1 MTTAT
6 AATRTV
12 AEASTQTDSTQTDDY
27 RGVVLVAVHE
37 AAVQAEADARQ
48 RVMEA
53 QVAKMSVM
61 VGFVSAGISAA
72 IAGTVAMFRTR

>member
-1 MTTAT
+1 MSEDSINV
-6 AATRTV
+6 TV
-12 AEASTQTDSTQTDDY
+12 AVRLSLLEDKVD
-27 RGVVLVAVHE
+27 RLLH
-37 AAVQAEADARQ
+37 VQAEADARQ

-72 IAGTVAMFRTR
+72 IAGTVAMFRQR

>member
-1 MTTAT
+1 MSDENINV
-6 AATRTV
+6 TV
-12 AEASTQTDSTQTDDY
+12 AVRLSLLEDKVD
-27 RGVVLVAVHE
+27 RLLH
-37 AAVQAEADARQ
+37 VQAEADLRQ

>member
-1 MTTAT
+1 
-6 AATRTV
+6 
-12 AEASTQTDSTQTDDY
+12 
-27 RGVVLVAVHE
+27 VAVRLSLLE
-37 AAVQAEADARQ
+37 DKVDRLLAVQAEADARQ

-72 IAGTVAMFRTR
+72 IAGTVAMFRQR

>member
-1 MTTAT
+1 MSEDSINV
-6 AATRTV
+6 TV
-12 AEASTQTDSTQTDDY
+12 AVRLSLLEDKVD
-27 RGVVLVAVHE
+27 RLL
-37 AAVQAEADARQ
+37 AVQAEADARQ

-61 VGFVSAGISAA
+61 VGFESAGLSAA

>member
-1 MTTAT
+1 MSEDSINV
-6 AATRTV
+6 TV
-12 AEASTQTDSTQTDDY
+12 AVRLSLLEDKVD
-27 RGVVLVAVHE
+27 RLL
-37 AAVQAEADARQ
+37 AVQAEADARQ
-48 RVMEA
+48 RGMEA

>member
-1 MTTAT
+1 MSEDSINV
-6 AATRTV
+6 TV
-12 AEASTQTDSTQTDDY
+12 AVRLSLLEDKVD
-27 RGVVLVAVHE
+27 RLLH
-37 AAVQAEADARQ
+37 VQAEADARQ

>member
-1 MTTAT
+1 MSDENINV
-6 AATRTV
+6 TV
-12 AEASTQTDSTQTDDY
+12 AVRLSLLEDKVD
-27 RGVVLVAVHE
+27 RLLH
-37 AAVQAEADARQ
+37 VQAEADLRQ

-72 IAGTVAMFRTR
+72 ITGTVAMFRTR

>member
-1 MTTAT
+1 MSEDSINV
-6 AATRTV
+6 TV
-12 AEASTQTDSTQTDDY
+12 AVRLSLLEDKVD
-27 RGVVLVAVHE
+27 RLL
-37 AAVQAEADARQ
+37 AVQAEADARQ

-72 IAGTVAMFRTR
+72 TAGTVAMFRTR

>member
-1 MTTAT
+1 MSEDSINV
-6 AATRTV
+6 TV
-12 AEASTQTDSTQTDDY
+12 AVRLSLLEDKVD
-27 RGVVLVAVHE
+27 RLL
-37 AAVQAEADARQ
+37 AVQAEADARQ

>member
-1 MTTAT
+1 MSDDSINV
-6 AATRTV
+6 TV
-12 AEASTQTDSTQTDDY
+12 AVRLSLLEDKVD
-27 RGVVLVAVHE
+27 RLL
-37 AAVQAEADARQ
+37 AVQAEADARQ

>member
-1 MTTAT
+1 MSEDSINV
-6 AATRTV
+6 TV
-12 AEASTQTDSTQTDDY
+12 AVRLSLLEDKVD
-27 RGVVLVAVHE
+27 RLLH
-37 AAVQAEADARQ
+37 VQAEADLRQ

-53 QVAKMSVM
+53 QVEKMSVM

>member
-1 MTTAT
+1 MSEDSINV
-6 AATRTV
+6 TV
-12 AEASTQTDSTQTDDY
+12 AVRLSLLEDKVD
-27 RGVVLVAVHE
+27 RLL
-37 AAVQAEADARQ
+37 AVQAEADARQ

-53 QVAKMSVM
+53 QVAKMSLM

>member
-1 MTTAT
+1 MSEDSINV
-6 AATRTV
+6 TV
-12 AEASTQTDSTQTDDY
+12 AVRLSLLEDKVD
-27 RGVVLVAVHE
+27 RLLE
-37 AAVQAEADARQ
+37 VQAEADARQ

-72 IAGTVAMFRTR
+72 IAGTVAMFRQR

>member
-1 MTTAT
+1 MSEDSINV
-6 AATRTV
+6 TV
-12 AEASTQTDSTQTDDY
+12 AVRLSLLEDKVD
-27 RGVVLVAVHE
+27 RLL
-37 AAVQAEADARQ
+37 AVQAEADARQ

-72 IAGTVAMFRTR
+72 IAGTVAMFRAR

>member
-1 MTTAT
+1 MSEDSINV
-6 AATRTV
+6 TV
-12 AEASTQTDSTQTDDY
+12 AVRLSLLEDKVD
-27 RGVVLVAVHE
+27 RLLH
-37 AAVQAEADARQ
+37 VQAEADLRQ

>member
-1 MTTAT
+1 MSEDSINV
-6 AATRTV
+6 TV
-12 AEASTQTDSTQTDDY
+12 AVRLSLLEDKVD
-27 RGVVLVAVHE
+27 RLL
-37 AAVQAEADARQ
+37 AVQAEADLRQ

>member
-1 MTTAT
+1 MSEDSINV
-6 AATRTV
+6 TV
-12 AEASTQTDSTQTDDY
+12 AVRLSLLEDKVD
-27 RGVVLVAVHE
+27 RLL
-37 AAVQAEADARQ
+37 AVQAEADLRQ

-72 IAGTVAMFRTR
+72 IAGTVAMFRQR

>member
-1 MTTAT
+1 MSDDSINV
-6 AATRTV
+6 TV
-12 AEASTQTDSTQTDDY
+12 AVRLSLLEDKVD
-27 RGVVLVAVHE
+27 RLL
-37 AAVQAEADARQ
+37 AVQAEADARQ

-72 IAGTVAMFRTR
+72 IAGTVAMFRQR

>member
-1 MTTAT
+1 MSEDSINV
-6 AATRTV
+6 TV
-12 AEASTQTDSTQTDDY
+12 AVRLSLLEDKVD
-27 RGVVLVAVHE
+27 RLLH
-37 AAVQAEADARQ
+37 VQAEADLRQ

-72 IAGTVAMFRTR
+72 IAGTVAMFRAK

>member
-1 MTTAT
+1 MSDDSINV
-6 AATRTV
+6 TV
-12 AEASTQTDSTQTDDY
+12 AVRLSLLEDKVD
-27 RGVVLVAVHE
+27 RLL
-37 AAVQAEADARQ
+37 AVQAEADARQ

-72 IAGTVAMFRTR
+72 IAGTVAMFRTREAAHAPCV

>member
-1 MTTAT
+1 MSDENINV
-6 AATRTV
+6 TV
-12 AEASTQTDSTQTDDY
+12 AVRLSLLEDKVD
-27 RGVVLVAVHE
+27 RLL
-37 AAVQAEADARQ
+37 AVQAEADARQ